1 MTKPKPQAHLKESQ
15 LHEYLDGALS
25 TASRAELESHLAD
38 CPACTRKLAELRS
51 LFTSLEHL
59 PEVQLQTDLVGSV
72 LAKIEP
78 APGAALRWVL
88 ALEAAA
94 ALLLLAAFWPFVR
107 LLAHRPLPQYFD
119 FSALVRVATTTFLH
133 QFTQFSGWWSAL
145 WDSFSRLLFNTYNPL
160 SYRLG
165 IELPNAYVLLLIV
178 AASFLW
184 LVGNS
189 LLLRLNGNHH
199 ITLDQDQHSR
209 SKS

>member
-1 MTKPKPQAHLKESQ
+1 MTKPQDHTHPEENI

-25 TASRAELESHLAD
+25 PASRKELESHLAD
-38 CPACTRKLAELRS
+38 CPACARKLTELRS

-59 PEVQLQTDLVGSV
+59 PEVRLQTDLVGSV
-72 LAKIEP
+72 LSEIEP

-107 LLAHRPLPQYFD
+107 LLAPHLPTQYFD
-119 FSALVRVATTTFLH
+119 FSALVRVATATFLH

-145 WDSFSRLLFNTYNPL
+145 GESFSRLLFNTYNPL

-199 ITLDQDQHSR
+199 ISLDQDQHSR